1 MVLGLVMM
9 DLVNG
14 DSCVDDRWL
23 DGLLLD
29 DWLDG
34 LGHLL
39 VTPSL
44 RARKSH

>member
-1 MVLGLVMM
+1 MLGLVMM

-14 DSCVDDRWL
+14 NSGVDDRWL

-39 VTPSL
+39 VTPL
-44 RARKSH
+44 LTARRSH